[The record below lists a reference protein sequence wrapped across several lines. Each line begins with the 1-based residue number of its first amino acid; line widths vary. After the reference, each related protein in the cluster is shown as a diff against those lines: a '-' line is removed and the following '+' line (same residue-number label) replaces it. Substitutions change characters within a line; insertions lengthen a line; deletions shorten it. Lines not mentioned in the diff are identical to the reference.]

1 MGLRFRRR
9 LRILPGLWLNVS
21 KSGVST
27 SIGGHVA
34 TLNLSKRGKMTT
46 LGLPGSGLSYRSS
59 REPWV
64 HGTAAELPAPR
75 GRGAVIVAAIIALAI
90 VAAAILSAS

>member
-9 LRILPGLWLNVS
+9 LHILPGLWLNVS
-21 KSGVST
+21 KRGVST
-27 SIGGHVA
+27 SIGGHGA

-59 REPWV
+59 RTPYRA
-64 HGTAAELPAPR
+64 GSGNAAMI
-75 GRGAVIVAAIIALAI
+75 AVAIAALAI
-90 VAAAILSAS
+90 IAAAILSAQ

>member
-9 LRILPGLWLNVS
+9 LRILSGLWLNVS

-27 SIGGHVA
+27 SIGGHGA

-59 REPWV
+59 RRPW
-64 HGTAAELPAPR
+64 GSRGA
-75 GRGAVIVAAIIALAI
+75 GRGNGAMMAVAVAVLAI